1 MGTLTSWIE
10 VASSAFLWGGGML
23 LWTTHKRKA
32 AKINPAVSYADVLFW
47 GLGGIEFGLLTTH
60 GWQAFH
66 RPLIF
71 LVLVVFLGAMIT
83 SVLSP
88 AKSSQ

>member
-10 VASSAFLWGGGML
+10 VAFQTILWGGGML
-23 LWTTHKRKA
+23 LWTTHKRKTA
-32 AKINPAVSYADVLFW
+32 NIKPALSYADVLFW
-47 GLGGIEFGLLTTH
+47 GLGGIEFGLVTTN

-66 RPLIF
+66 RPLIL
-71 LVLVVFLGAMIT
+71 LVLLVFLGAMIT
-83 SVLSP
+83 SVLRP